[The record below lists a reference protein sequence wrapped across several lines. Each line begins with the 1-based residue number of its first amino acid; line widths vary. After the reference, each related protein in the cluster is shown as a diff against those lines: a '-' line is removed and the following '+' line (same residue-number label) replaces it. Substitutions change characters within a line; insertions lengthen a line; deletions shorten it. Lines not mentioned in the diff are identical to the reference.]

1 MSHAHLRDDLRVNIR
16 VARIAARKL
25 FELWCGVREED
36 STVPQL
42 NEIRRRVEAIAKR
55 LVEYLVA
62 ELQPAPDSAGGAP
75 MGNERRVVRGGL
87 KATKSAVNM
96 LINLNKA
103 FLVRS
108 HFQLLAAFSDCLF
121 FVRST
126 HNLCMLHNKIT
137 VQDCLFCTY

>member
-1 MSHAHLRDDLRVNIR
+1 M
-16 VARIAARKL
+16 

-62 ELQPAPDSAGGAP
+62 ELQPASDSAGGVLE
-75 MGNERRVVRGGL
+75 GIERRIVRGGL
-87 KATKSAVNM
+87 KATKSAVSM

-108 HFQLLAAFSDCLF
+108 ALF
-121 FVRST
+121 LSHR
-126 HNLCMLHNKIT
+126 
-137 VQDCLFCTY
+137 